1 MSLYFQKGVTPSSLA
16 SSREQSGAAGKG
28 SLIRT
33 LLGAFLILATA
44 ILQALGIF
52 WPLERHL
59 ADFLPARERPS
70 GPKTILLTMEC
81 GEKGFAAMDLAM
93 ALRGLS
99 KLHPG
104 TILINGVTDQSSDS
118 VPLLQSVRSR
128 FLESGMEVIEG
139 VIPSTT
145 SAYRAA
151 PLCRYDLPSPL
162 RPRSDWSVIPGSVS
176 GTGGGCFLPGSRG
189 GGEGIQLFASSTS
202 GDPVGSLW
210 WSALNH
216 TGVNA
221 PLWLICGRLLLFPNH
236 SPLLIDSR
244 GCLSEVSMI
253 GMGHGDCRV
262 VPLDDFLL
270 KIEEMERGGVSPDFD
285 SLWDNSLVVI
295 APPGDAATATLI
307 ASLRERLAPTRFPV
321 IAQALL
327 ALLWIVVVILFPHL
341 LSRMGRFAEGPF
353 RILLPVA
360 MIVASVLVSVMAFS
374 HGVILPL
381 IPAVIVSL
389 FLMIFP
395 GSRS

>member
-1 MSLYFQKGVTPSSLA
+1 
-16 SSREQSGAAGKG
+16 
-28 SLIRT
+28 
-33 LLGAFLILATA
+33 
-44 ILQALGIF
+44 
-52 WPLERHL
+52 
-59 ADFLPARERPS
+59 
-70 GPKTILLTMEC
+70 
-81 GEKGFAAMDLAM
+81 
-93 ALRGLS
+93 
-99 KLHPG
+99 
-104 TILINGVTDQSSDS
+104 
-118 VPLLQSVRSR
+118 
-128 FLESGMEVIEG
+128 
-139 VIPSTT
+139 
-145 SAYRAA
+145 
-151 PLCRYDLPSPL
+151 
-162 RPRSDWSVIPGSVS
+162 
-176 GTGGGCFLPGSRG
+176 
-189 GGEGIQLFASSTS
+189 
-202 GDPVGSLW
+202 
-210 WSALNH
+210 
-216 TGVNA
+216 
-221 PLWLICGRLLLFPNH
+221 
-236 SPLLIDSR
+236 
-244 GCLSEVSMI
+244 MI